1 MPLPTPVGHFSSL
14 GANDL
19 PCINPH
25 ACYAISTREEFKH
38 MSKELAKIPNSL
50 RLYRRK
56 NGLSQKD
63 IARLLGHK
71 SSTAVSSYEQGTKS
85 PHLLNLL
92 KLEIINRVP
101 VAYLYW
107 DCYRTLR
114 QEIRRK
120 EELLRNH
127 KAAEL
132 KC

>member
-1 MPLPTPVGHFSSL
+1 MG
-14 GANDL
+14 
-19 PCINPH
+19 
-25 ACYAISTREEFKH
+25 
-38 MSKELAKIPNSL
+38 KESAKIPNSL

-63 IARLLGHK
+63 IARLLGYK

>member
-1 MPLPTPVGHFSSL
+1 MGNVS
-14 GANDL
+14 
-19 PCINPH
+19 
-25 ACYAISTREEFKH
+25 
-38 MSKELAKIPNSL
+38 AKIPNSL

-63 IARLLGHK
+63 IARLLGYK

-107 DCYRTLR
+107 DSYRTLR

-120 EELLRNH
+120 EELLH
-127 KAAEL
+127 SL
-132 KC
+132 KGQGAKC

>member
-1 MPLPTPVGHFSSL
+1 MGKVS
-14 GANDL
+14 
-19 PCINPH
+19 
-25 ACYAISTREEFKH
+25 
-38 MSKELAKIPNSL
+38 AKIPNSL

-63 IARLLGHK
+63 IARLLGYK
-71 SSTAVSSYEQGTKS
+71 SSTTVSSYEQGAKS
-85 PHLLNLL
+85 PQLVNLL

-120 EELLRNH
+120 EELLRS
-127 KAAEL
+127 L
-132 KC
+132 KGGEVKC